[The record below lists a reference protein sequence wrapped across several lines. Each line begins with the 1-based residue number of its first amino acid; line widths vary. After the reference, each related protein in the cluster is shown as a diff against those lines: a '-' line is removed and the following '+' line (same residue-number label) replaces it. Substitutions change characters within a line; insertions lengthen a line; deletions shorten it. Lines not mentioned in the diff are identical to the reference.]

1 MGSGLRGLRT
11 ENCELRTEE
20 CGLETGDK
28 GLGTGDWALGTGVF
42 GMGTVDWGLWTGDC
56 GLGTVDWVTVLTYG
70 MGYNRPL
77 GVLWRINIVNRGA
90 VQVHGMEALG

>member
-1 MGSGLRGLRT
+1 MW
-11 ENCELRTEE
+11 
-20 CGLETGDK
+20 TGDW
-28 GLGTGDWALGTGVF
+28 GQGTGDWRLGTR
-42 GMGTVDWGLWTGDC
+42 
-56 GLGTVDWVTVLTYG
+56 DWVTVLTYG